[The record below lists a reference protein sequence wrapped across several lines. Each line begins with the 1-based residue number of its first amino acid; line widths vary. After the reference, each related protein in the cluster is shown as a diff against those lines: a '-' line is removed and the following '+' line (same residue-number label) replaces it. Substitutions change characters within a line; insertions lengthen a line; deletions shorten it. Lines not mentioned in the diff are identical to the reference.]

1 MWEYRLIWIAAPP
14 PWWDDTWTAAVS
26 ALQRQSR
33 EPEPRPDTYLVL
45 DDRPDVGLK
54 LRGTDG
60 EFEIKVRHDARDGW
74 ELWEK
79 TPVFGWDALEA
90 ARFAALMQREF
101 PPGPIDAH
109 ANAVDGVKTLL
120 TSAGVSWREVVLD
133 KSRMQGRADDLVPG
147 LSSRGIEPAWLAE
160 IVEIKTG
167 ALTAHSICFE
177 TMAPE
182 AAIGGLPG
190 AGAARNIG
198 YPEFLIDA
206 T

>member
-1 MWEYRLIWIAAPP
+1 MWEYRLIWAAAPP
-14 PWWDDTWTAAVS
+14 PGWDETWTAATA

-33 EPEPRPDTYLVL
+33 TPEDRPDTYLVL

-54 LRGTDG
+54 LRGKEG

-79 TPVFGWDALEA
+79 IPFFRWNALEA

-101 PPGPIDAH
+101 PRSPIDAE
-109 ANAVDGVKTLL
+109 ATAVDGVKTVLKA
-120 TSAGVSWREVVLD
+120 AGVPWREIVLN
-133 KSRMQGRADDLVPG
+133 KVRMQARAGDLVPSL
-147 LSSRGIEPAWLAE
+147 LSNGIEPAWLAE
-160 IVEIKTG
+160 IVVIKAG
-167 ALTAHSICFE
+167 SRTARSICFE

-182 AAIGGLPG
+182 ARVGALPG

-206 T
+206 S